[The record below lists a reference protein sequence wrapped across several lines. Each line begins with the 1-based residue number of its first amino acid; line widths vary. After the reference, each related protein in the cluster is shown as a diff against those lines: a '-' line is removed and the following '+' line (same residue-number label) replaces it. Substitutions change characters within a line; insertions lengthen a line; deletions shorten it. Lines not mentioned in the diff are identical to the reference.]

1 MEDFEEKNDKQP
13 LVDFGPIEDK
23 SKGIIKVI
31 GVGGGGCNAVNN
43 MYREGIVNV
52 TFAVLNT
59 DSQSL
64 QKSPVTVKLPLG
76 DTGLGAGANPEI
88 GKDAAMSSIEQIHK
102 LLDDGT
108 KMVFITA
115 GMGGGTGTGAAPII
129 AGEAKKMGILTIGI
143 VTIPFYFEKR
153 KKIIK
158 ALHGVEDMRKNVDAL
173 LIINNE
179 RICDI
184 FSNEEVAV
192 KDAFKRADQILS
204 DATKSIS
211 ELITVQGDINLDFCD
226 VESTLRGGGGAIMA
240 MGQGEGEH
248 RVEKSVVDAL
258 DSPLIYGNEIDK
270 AKRILLNIYTSKD
283 YPLLVSEMN
292 EIDQFMDALDPNIDV
307 IWGVSNDNTL
317 GKNAKVTIL
326 ATGFEDDEEDELI
339 DSTDDNYFESLIEKL
354 YKPYKRKIF
363 DFGFKNENEFTPAP
377 TVEDEP
383 EDDHD
388 VQQNYDENELTEDK
402 VEEEE
407 PEENNSITFKISAED
422 NTTSKIADEPRKKML
437 DNNTNVAEE
446 PNFNHHKASLLDKAK
461 FLMGKIT
468 ELTQDPE

>member
-1 MEDFEEKNDKQP
+1 
-13 LVDFGPIEDK
+13 
-23 SKGIIKVI
+23 
-31 GVGGGGCNAVNN
+31 
-43 MYREGIVNV
+43 
-52 TFAVLNT
+52 
-59 DSQSL
+59 
-64 QKSPVTVKLPLG
+64 
-76 DTGLGAGANPEI
+76 
-88 GKDAAMSSIEQIHK
+88 
-102 LLDDGT
+102 
-108 KMVFITA
+108 
-115 GMGGGTGTGAAPII
+115 
-129 AGEAKKMGILTIGI
+129 
-143 VTIPFYFEKR
+143 
-153 KKIIK
+153 
-158 ALHGVEDMRKNVDAL
+158 MRKNVDAL

-326 ATGFEDDEEDELI
+326 ATGFEDDGEDDLI
-339 DSTDDNYFESLIEKL
+339 DSTNDYYFESLIEKL

-363 DFGFKNENEFTPAP
+363 DFGLKMKMNSL
-377 TVEDEP
+377 
-383 EDDHD
+383 
-388 VQQNYDENELTEDK
+388 QQ
-402 VEEEE
+402 
-407 PEENNSITFKISAED
+407 
-422 NTTSKIADEPRKKML
+422 
-437 DNNTNVAEE
+437 
-446 PNFNHHKASLLDKAK
+446 
-461 FLMGKIT
+461 
-468 ELTQDPE
+468 

>member
-158 ALHGVEDMRKNVDAL
+158 ALHGVEEMRKNVDAL

-240 MGQGEGEH
+240 MGQGDGEH

-326 ATGFEDDEEDELI
+326 ATGFEDDGEDELI
-339 DSTDDNYFESLIEKL
+339 DSTNDNYFESLIEKL

-363 DFGFKNENEFTPAP
+363 DFGFKNENELTLAP

-383 EDDHD
+383 ENNHD
-388 VQQNYDENELTEDK
+388 VQQNYDENELSEDK

-422 NTTSKIADEPRKKML
+422 NTTSKITNEPRKKMS
-437 DNNTNVAEE
+437 DNNMNESEE
-446 PNFNHHKASLLDKAK
+446 QNFNHHKASLLDKAK